1 MKKST
6 KIIAVISALIIL
18 FSTLCACQI
27 TFGDEQTTTTTTT
40 STTEEASAS
49 TTSTTTTEKK
59 IETDSLDTILNLIK
73 DYPIATAGSTTK
85 AVQIAL
91 SLLNFSEHSKFDI
104 NDVKRDYKNFTDGLS
119 DSQKLT
125 YEENF
130 VEIDYMARKIISD
143 PTFPSKYIAD
153 YTPSTEKYTMDN
165 YETLCEVITE

>member
-6 KIIAVISALIIL
+6 KIIAVLSALIIL
-18 FSTLCACQI
+18 ISTFCACEI
-27 TFGDEQTTTTTTT
+27 TFGDDTSTTT
-40 STTEEASAS
+40 STTASS
-49 TTSTTTTEKK
+49 QDIPTIPPDTTTTEEK

-91 SLLNFSEHSKFDI
+91 SLLDFSEHSHFDI

-125 YEENF
+125 YDENF
-130 VEIDYMARKIISD
+130 VEIDYMARKIIDD
-143 PTFPSKYIAD
+143 PSFPSKYIAD
-153 YTPSTEKYTMDN
+153 YTPSTEKYTLDN
-165 YETLCEVITE
+165 YETLFEVISE